1 MFVAQ
6 YIVARRD
13 IIAKHGLGFIA
24 AQLCHA
30 SVAPVSNQ
38 LRVDLSQTAEALLD
52 DDTRAWLTGTFV
64 KYVYGVDDLPGLF
77 ALTHRLDADGIKYA
91 PIIESKIGE
100 LTCIG
105 LKPYNKGRVA
115 PYFRSLKLL
124 GG

>member
-13 IIAKHGLGFIA
+13 IIEKHGFGFIA

-38 LRVDLSQTAEALLD
+38 LRVNFSQAAAALLD
-52 DDTRAWLTGTFV
+52 DDTRAWLNGTFV
-64 KYVYGVDDLPGLF
+64 KYVYEVHDLPGLLG
-77 ALTHRLDADGIKYA
+77 LTQRLDADGITYA
-91 PIIESKIGE
+91 SIIESKIGE

-115 PYFRSLKLL
+115 PYFRSMKLL